1 MTKKAWIIFA
11 AMCVGLIGGLIFLQ
25 QRNQID
31 VSSVDTT
38 KAQPASSESGNIS
51 EHVYGNT
58 NSKVLLVEY
67 ADFQC
72 PGCNSSYPVT
82 KKVIEKYKDKIGFIF
97 RNYPLTSA
105 HPNALAAAA
114 AAESAGLQG
123 KYWEMHNSLFEN
135 RASWVELS
143 GSTRT
148 ENFVKLASDIKGLN
162 VEKFK
167 ADLENP
173 NIRKKIDYDMALG
186 KKDSV
191 GGTPAMYINGKDVGS
206 QKVLNGKLV
215 SGTNTDTNAS
225 YVWANAD
232 DFEKFVIQPAMKSA
246 GINY

>member
-38 KAQPASSESGNIS
+38 KAQPASSESGDIS
-51 EHVYGNT
+51 EHVYGNA

-114 AAESAGLQG
+114 AAESRLISKIQISVKKLITTWRSAKRTALAARRLCTLTA
-123 KYWEMHNSLFEN
+123 KMSAAKKSL
-135 RASWVELS
+135 
-143 GSTRT
+143 T
-148 ENFVKLASDIKGLN
+148 
-162 VEKFK
+162 
-167 ADLENP
+167 
-173 NIRKKIDYDMALG
+173 
-186 KKDSV
+186 
-191 GGTPAMYINGKDVGS
+191 
-206 QKVLNGKLV
+206 V
-215 SGTNTDTNAS
+215 S
-225 YVWANAD
+225 
-232 DFEKFVIQPAMKSA
+232 
-246 GINY
+246 

>member
-38 KAQPASSESGNIS
+38 KVQPASSESGNIS
-51 EHVYGNT
+51 EHVYGNA

-148 ENFVKLASDIKGLN
+148 DAFVKLASDIKDLN
-162 VEKFK
+162 VDKFK
-167 ADLENP
+167 TDLENP
-173 NIRKKIDYDMALG
+173 VIRKKIDYDMALG

-191 GGTPAMYINGKDVGS
+191 SGTPAMLINGKDVGN

-232 DFEKFVIQPAMKSA
+232 NFEKFVIQPAMKSA
-246 GINY
+246 GISY

>member
-1 MTKKAWIIFA
+1 
-11 AMCVGLIGGLIFLQ
+11 
-25 QRNQID
+25 
-31 VSSVDTT
+31 
-38 KAQPASSESGNIS
+38 
-51 EHVYGNT
+51 
-58 NSKVLLVEY
+58 
-67 ADFQC
+67 
-72 PGCNSSYPVT
+72 
-82 KKVIEKYKDKIGFIF
+82 
-97 RNYPLTSA
+97 
-105 HPNALAAAA
+105 
-114 AAESAGLQG
+114 
-123 KYWEMHNSLFEN
+123 MHNSLFEN

-246 GINY
+246 GISY

>member
-38 KAQPASSESGNIS
+38 KTQSASSESGEIS
-51 EHVYGNT
+51 DHIYGNAK
-58 NSKVLLVEY
+58 SKVILVEY

-72 PGCNSSYPVT
+72 PGCNSSHPVT
-82 KKVIEKYKDKIGFIF
+82 KKISEKYKDKIGFIF

>member
-38 KAQPASSESGNIS
+38 KVQPASSESGIIS
-51 EHVYGNT
+51 EHVYGNA

-215 SGTNTDTNAS
+215 SGTNTDTSAS

-246 GINY
+246 GISY

>member
-38 KAQPASSESGNIS
+38 KAQPASSESGDIS
-51 EHVYGNT
+51 EHVYGNS

-162 VEKFK
+162 IEKFK

-246 GINY
+246 GISY

>member
-51 EHVYGNT
+51 EHVYGNAS
-58 NSKVLLVEY
+58 SKVLLVEY

-186 KKDSV
+186 KKDNV

-232 DFEKFVIQPAMKSA
+232 NFEKFVIQSAMKSA
-246 GINY
+246 GISY

>member
-38 KAQPASSESGNIS
+38 KAQPASSESGDIS
-51 EHVYGNT
+51 EHVYGNS

-162 VEKFK
+162 IEKFK

-215 SGTNTDTNAS
+215 SGKNTDTNAS

-232 DFEKFVIQPAMKSA
+232 NFEKFVIQPAMKSA
-246 GINY
+246 GISY

>member
-11 AMCVGLIGGLIFLQ
+11 VMCVGLIGGLIALQ

-31 VSSVDTT
+31 VSNVDTT
-38 KAQPASSESGNIS
+38 KAQSASSESGGIS
-51 EHVYGNT
+51 DHIYGNA

-82 KKVIEKYKDKIGFIF
+82 KKVIEKHKDKIGFIF

-186 KKDSV
+186 KKNSV

>member
-51 EHVYGNT
+51 EHVYGNA

-143 GSTRT
+143 GSTRSVT
-148 ENFVKLASDIKGLN
+148 LPV
-162 VEKFK
+162 
-167 ADLENP
+167 
-173 NIRKKIDYDMALG
+173 IDQAPA
-186 KKDSV
+186 V
-191 GGTPAMYINGKDVGS
+191 TTPAADWGMNQIVGEYSTPYYPDAARTQNLVAGTAAINGTIVMPGEVFS
-206 QKVLNGKLV
+206 L
-215 SGTNTDTNAS
+215 TDL
-225 YVWANAD
+225 W
-232 DFEKFVIQPAMKSA
+232 
-246 GINY
+246 

>member
-38 KAQPASSESGNIS
+38 KAQPASSESGDIS
-51 EHVYGNT
+51 EHVYGNS

-232 DFEKFVIQPAMKSA
+232 NFEKFVIQPAMKSA
-246 GINY
+246 GISY

>member
-38 KAQPASSESGNIS
+38 KAQPASSESGDIS
-51 EHVYGNT
+51 EHVYGNS

-162 VEKFK
+162 IEKFK

-206 QKVLNGKLV
+206 QKVLNGKPV

-246 GINY
+246 GISY

>member
-1 MTKKAWIIFA
+1 MTKKAWIMFA

-38 KAQPASSESGNIS
+38 KAQPASSESGDIS
-51 EHVYGNT
+51 EHVYGNS

-162 VEKFK
+162 IEKFK

-232 DFEKFVIQPAMKSA
+232 NFEKFVIQPAMKSA
-246 GINY
+246 GISY

>member
-38 KAQPASSESGNIS
+38 KAQPASSESGDIS
-51 EHVYGNT
+51 EHVYGSA

-162 VEKFK
+162 IEKFK

-246 GINY
+246 GISY

>member
-11 AMCVGLIGGLIFLQ
+11 VMCVGLIGGLIALQ

-31 VSSVDTT
+31 VSNVDTT
-38 KAQPASSESGNIS
+38 KAQSASSESGGIS
-51 EHVYGNT
+51 DHIYGNA

-186 KKDSV
+186 KKDNV

>member
-38 KAQPASSESGNIS
+38 KAQPASSESGDIS
-51 EHVYGNT
+51 EHVYGNS

-186 KKDSV
+186 KKDNV

-232 DFEKFVIQPAMKSA
+232 DFEKFVVQPAMKSA
-246 GINY
+246 GISY

>member
-38 KAQPASSESGNIS
+38 KAQPASSESG
-51 EHVYGNT
+51 EHVYGNA

-232 DFEKFVIQPAMKSA
+232 NFEKFVIQPAMKSA

>member
-11 AMCVGLIGGLIFLQ
+11 VMCVGLIGGLIALQ

-31 VSSVDTT
+31 VSNVDTT
-38 KAQPASSESGNIS
+38 KAQSASSESGGIS
-51 EHVYGNT
+51 DHIYGNA

-186 KKDSV
+186 KKNSV

>member
-38 KAQPASSESGNIS
+38 KAQPASSESGDIS
-51 EHVYGNT
+51 EHVYGSA

-232 DFEKFVIQPAMKSA
+232 NFEKFVIQPAMKSA
-246 GINY
+246 GISY

>member
-38 KAQPASSESGNIS
+38 KAQPASSESGDIS
-51 EHVYGNT
+51 EHVYGNS

-162 VEKFK
+162 IEKFK

-225 YVWANAD
+225 YVWADAD
-232 DFEKFVIQPAMKSA
+232 NFEKFVIQPAMKSA
-246 GINY
+246 GISY

>member
-38 KAQPASSESGNIS
+38 KAQPASSESGDIS
-51 EHVYGNT
+51 EHVYGNS

-162 VEKFK
+162 IEKFK

-206 QKVLNGKLV
+206 QKVLNGKPV

-246 GINY
+246 GIDY

>member
-38 KAQPASSESGNIS
+38 KAQPASRESGNIS
-51 EHVYGNT
+51 EHVYGNA

-135 RASWVELS
+135 RASWGELS

-246 GINY
+246 GISY

>member
-38 KAQPASSESGNIS
+38 KAQPASSESGDIS
-51 EHVYGNT
+51 EHVYGNS

-162 VEKFK
+162 IEKFK

-225 YVWANAD
+225 YVWADAD
-232 DFEKFVIQPAMKSA
+232 NFEKFVIQPAMKSA
-246 GINY
+246 EISY

>member
-38 KAQPASSESGNIS
+38 KAQPASSESGDIS
-51 EHVYGNT
+51 EHVYGNS

-162 VEKFK
+162 IEKFK

-186 KKDSV
+186 KKDNV

-246 GINY
+246 GIDY

>member
-25 QRNQID
+25 QHNQID

-51 EHVYGNT
+51 EHVYVNA

-105 HPNALAAAA
+105 HPHALAAAA

-162 VEKFK
+162 IEKFK

-232 DFEKFVIQPAMKSA
+232 NFEKFVIQPAMKSA
-246 GINY
+246 GISY

>member
-38 KAQPASSESGNIS
+38 KAQPASSESGDIS
-51 EHVYGNT
+51 EHVYGNS

-148 ENFVKLASDIKGLN
+148 DAFVKLASDIKDLN
-162 VEKFK
+162 VDKFK
-167 ADLENP
+167 TDLENP
-173 NIRKKIDYDMALG
+173 VIRKKIDYDMALG

-232 DFEKFVIQPAMKSA
+232 NFEKFVIQPAMKSA
-246 GINY
+246 GISY

>member
-38 KAQPASSESGNIS
+38 KVQPASSESGHIS
-51 EHVYGNT
+51 EHVYGNA

-246 GINY
+246 GISY

>member
-31 VSSVDTT
+31 VSNVDTT
-38 KAQPASSESGNIS
+38 KAQSASSESGGIS
-51 EHVYGNT
+51 DHIYGNA

-82 KKVIEKYKDKIGFIF
+82 KKVTEKYKDKIGFIF

-232 DFEKFVIQPAMKSA
+232 NFEKFVIQPAMKSA
-246 GINY
+246 GISY

>member
-38 KAQPASSESGNIS
+38 KAQPASSESGDIS
-51 EHVYGNT
+51 EHVYGNS

-246 GINY
+246 GISY

>member
-38 KAQPASSESGNIS
+38 KAQPASSESGDIS
-51 EHVYGNT
+51 EHVYGNS

-162 VEKFK
+162 IEKFK

-232 DFEKFVIQPAMKSA
+232 NFEKFVIQPAMKSA
-246 GINY
+246 GISY

>member
-38 KAQPASSESGNIS
+38 KVQPASSESGHIS
-51 EHVYGNT
+51 EHVYGNA

-232 DFEKFVIQPAMKSA
+232 NFEKFVIQPAMKSA
-246 GINY
+246 GISY

>member
-38 KAQPASSESGNIS
+38 KAQPALSESGNIS
-51 EHVYGNT
+51 EHVYGNA

-246 GINY
+246 GISY

>member
-232 DFEKFVIQPAMKSA
+232 NFEKFVIQPAMKSA
-246 GINY
+246 GISY